1 MVVLF
6 WMFSRYCTLVIRKI
20 GKWSEMSLFTIP
32 VELAVSRK
40 SLVRMW
46 LVRVALALVTLVG
59 LFMTSIKKF
68 WKVKL
73 R

>member
-1 MVVLF
+1 MVI
-6 WMFSRYCTLVIRKI
+6 TKI

-32 VELAVSRK
+32 VELAMSK
-40 SLVRMW
+40 ISLVRTW
-46 LVRVALALVTLVG
+46 SIRVALALVTLVG
-59 LFMTSIKKF
+59 LSMAGIKKL